1 MGTPKRNTPQTPTFK
16 VKSKIALCR
25 SGGIGR
31 RAGLKIQY
39 LQKCV
44 GSSPTFGTTKIN
56 RGPHMIKNT
65 PLEWLSFLHDCA
77 DAADDLCKH
86 YFNKA
91 HLKVDQKSNQT
102 PVTEADLAI
111 EKEIRRISAATFP
124 DLLIYAEEFGQCPD
138 DAPQKLIIDPIDGT
152 QNFVRGIPFVGTLL
166 AIEENGEIV
175 AGIAS
180 QAMTF
185 ERWSAAKG
193 HGSYHVNPHLD
204 APKKIQVSP
213 ISDISQ
219 SQVFHSSIF
228 GSEAKGSTTETF
240 IKLLSKTKR
249 QRGFGDYFAHVYV
262 AQGVGE
268 FAFDYNLKPWDIA
281 PLKLIVEEAGGKYTD
296 VNGTSSIYTGTI
308 ISSNNQFHDEIIN
321 TLNGK

>member
-1 MGTPKRNTPQTPTFK
+1 MITNTPQ
-16 VKSKIALCR
+16 
-25 SGGIGR
+25 
-31 RAGLKIQY
+31 Q
-39 LQKCV
+39 
-44 GSSPTFGTTKIN
+44 
-56 RGPHMIKNT
+56 
-65 PLEWLSFLHDCA
+65 WLSFLHECA
-77 DAADDLCKH
+77 NAADDLCQH

-91 HLKVDQKSNQT
+91 QLKVDQKSNQT

-111 EKEIRRISAATFP
+111 EKEIRRISAVTYP
-124 DLLIYAEEFGQCPD
+124 DLPIYAEEFGQCPE
-138 DAPQKLIIDPIDGT
+138 DAPLKFIIDPIDGT

-166 AIEENGEIV
+166 AIEVNGEIV
-175 AGIAS
+175 AGLAS

-193 HGSYHVNPHLD
+193 QGSYHQNPHFD
-204 APKKIQVSP
+204 EPRKIQVSQ

-228 GSEAKGSTTETF
+228 GSEAKGSSTETF
-240 IKLLSKTKR
+240 INLLSKTKR

-281 PLKLIVEEAGGKYTD
+281 PLKIIVEEAGGKYTD

-308 ISSNNQFHDEIIN
+308 VSSNNQFHTLIID
-321 TLNGK
+321 TLNGKA